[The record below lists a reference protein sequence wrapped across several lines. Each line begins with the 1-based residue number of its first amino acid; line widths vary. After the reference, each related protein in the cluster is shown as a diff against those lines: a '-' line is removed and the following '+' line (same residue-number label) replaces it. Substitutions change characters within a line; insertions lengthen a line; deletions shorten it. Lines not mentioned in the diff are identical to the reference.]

1 MATIKISQYATLDSE
16 RRCDAEHITAPI
28 YVNKNYYYGAEVSA
42 FTQYGTSKQL
52 NEHQKGFPVL
62 RLNEFEQMFIKTPEK
77 HCNLITESVFQQLRL
92 SAGDVLVCRTNG
104 NPHLVGKAAVVME
117 DTDCAYA
124 SYVFKIRPNNQTTP
138 QLLTV
143 YLNSKYGRSEIERH
157 QMISIQTNFSPE
169 RFKKCRIPRFSQP
182 FQTAVSD
189 IVNKA
194 YVSLKSSK
202 SLYIATEHSLL
213 NSLGFND
220 FVPSDSKFSI
230 KKLSES
236 FRMSNRI
243 DAEYYQQ
250 KYDDIFLRLK
260 NLPFDKLGKIVAIKK
275 SIEPGSDFYG
285 EKGVPFVRV
294 SDLTKYGISYPD
306 IKVPAHLTELRPTKD
321 TILLTKDGSVGIAYK
336 VEEDL
341 DYITS
346 GALLHLTVKQKRVL
360 PDYLTLVL
368 NSIIVQ
374 SQAERDAGGSI
385 IQHWKPSEIG
395 DVIIPILDDDTQK
408 KITTD
413 VQSSFSLRR
422 QSEQLLN
429 FAKQAVEMAIE
440 EGEDIAMKWL
450 GVFTK
455 GKSGGPKA

>member
-28 YVNKNYYYGAEVSA
+28 YVKDNYYNGAEVSA
-42 FTQYGTSKQL
+42 LTQYGTSKQL

-62 RLNEFEQMFIKTPEK
+62 RLNEFEQMFIKAPEK

-124 SYVFKIRPNNQTTP
+124 SYVFKIRPNNRITP

-169 RFKKCRIPRFSQP
+169 RFKKCRIPYFSQP

-189 IVNKA
+189 MVNKA
-194 YVSLKSSK
+194 YVNLKNSK
-202 SLYIATEHSLL
+202 SLYTATEQYLL

-220 FVPSDSKFSI
+220 FVPSDNKISI
-230 KKLSES
+230 RGLAAS
-236 FRMSNRI
+236 FRSSNRI
-243 DAEYYQQ
+243 DAEYYQL
-250 KYDDIFLRLK
+250 KYEDIENVICSNETVFCRINDGVFTPHNQDYKYIELSDIGTSGNIIGCTVAPL
-260 NLPFDKLGKIVAIKK
+260 DKLPSRARRMVKHNQIIVS
-275 SIEPGSDFYG
+275 SIEGSLSSCAIIPEEYDGALCSTGFYIAEASAINPETLLVLFKSAPIQALMKKWCSG
-285 EKGVPFVRV
+285 
-294 SDLTKYGISYPD
+294 
-306 IKVPAHLTELRPTKD
+306 
-321 TILLTKDGSVGIAYK
+321 TILTAISKSSLEKIPLPKISTLDQQKIASN
-336 VEEDL
+336 V
-341 DYITS
+341 
-346 GALLHLTVKQKRVL
+346 QK
-360 PDYLTLVL
+360 
-368 NSIIVQ
+368 
-374 SQAERDAGGSI
+374 
-385 IQHWKPSEIG
+385 
-395 DVIIPILDDDTQK
+395 
-408 KITTD
+408 
-413 VQSSFSLRR
+413 SFSLRH
-422 QSEQLLN
+422 QSEQLLDM
-429 FAKQAVEMAIE
+429 AKRTVEMAIE
-440 EGEDIAMKWL
+440 GDEDTAMKWL